1 MRDLPWI
8 VGLIAFFIAFIIVGG
23 AWYAYDNKEDEMV
36 TSLNEWVRS
45 SAVNH
50 VDLTSRTDVGQ
61 VYLDQNGPAK
71 IIADK
76 NVGAADFESAVLTK
90 IAQSAPNDSEVRF
103 DYILANDSSQ
113 PVVSI
118 YEYENATWNYKND
131 TNEVPWTRPSEWR
144 YLKERE
150 PIEVIR
156 VQYRVNDNTATTND
170 TDVDN
175 PDYWTYQSTVEVNR
189 SDYIENKMN

>member
-1 MRDLPWI
+1 MDMKDLPWI
-8 VGLIAFFIAFIIVGG
+8 VGLVAFFLAFIIVGG

-76 NVGAADFESAVLTK
+76 NVGAADFESAILTK
-90 IAQSAPNDSEVRF
+90 IAESAPNDSEVRF

-113 PVVSI
+113 QVVSI
-118 YEYENATWNYKND
+118 YEYENATWNY
-131 TNEVPWTRPSEWR
+131 
-144 YLKERE
+144 
-150 PIEVIR
+150 
-156 VQYRVNDNTATTND
+156 
-170 TDVDN
+170 
-175 PDYWTYQSTVEVNR
+175 
-189 SDYIENKMN
+189 

>member
-61 VYLDQNGPAK
+61 VYIDQNGPAK

-131 TNEVPWTRPSEWR
+131 TYEVPWTRPSEWR

-156 VQYRVNDNTATTND
+156 VQYRVNNNTATTND

-189 SDYIENKMN
+189 SNYIENKMN